1 MVFSRMSR
9 ALGAWKGTAMGTGAL
24 QFNQAPLFPGTPGL
38 INGNANSLLAEL
50 FGGSP
55 SEIVTNTAQNPSSAD
70 GFGEDAA
77 QAIARQFDAFVYR
90 SQVERFSLTVSL
102 QEAAARV
109 NGEDGES
116 GAEAQA
122 AQLSFSFFAESRTEE
137 LVRFSERTQNVADGL
152 QGTQRESY
160 LEASRKVAQRFSLSL
175 SITGAALNGFA
186 GASEKLGSADGQSGI
201 DRLLGLTKEAL
212 SNSDDVL
219 NKIFELLDAFFSNTD
234 SDFQTRFNEL
244 LAGLQS
250 IGLLKAPAGTGATTG
265 GQQIQ
270 FSRSSFSLQLEF
282 NFESVEVVSI
292 KQGEVQQ
299 SDPITFD
306 LDGDGIELTSY
317 GTGARFDILGTGSP
331 VNTAFVT
338 GGDAFLAIDRNGN
351 GSIDSGKELFGDQNG
366 ARNGFEELRKLDSNN
381 DGVIDARDKDFS
393 ALRLFRDN
401 GKGITEAGE
410 LISLA
415 EAGIESIDLNYQNV
429 DEKASG
435 GNRIAQSARFRYGDG
450 RYGRAADAILNYT
463 V

>member
-1 MVFSRMSR
+1 
-9 ALGAWKGTAMGTGAL
+9 MGTGAL
-24 QFNQAPLFPGTPGL
+24 QFNQPPLFPGLSGS
-38 INGNANSLLAEL
+38 IDGNAYNLLAEL
-50 FGGSP
+50 RGGTP
-55 SEIVTNTAQNPSSAD
+55 SEIVAESSQNPPSAD
-70 GFGEDAA
+70 GVGEDAS
-77 QAIARQFDAFVYR
+77 QAIARQFDALVYR

-109 NGEDGES
+109 NGEGREG

-137 LVRFSERTQNVADGL
+137 LVRFSERTQSVADGL

-160 LEASRKVAQRFSLSL
+160 LEASRKMAQRFSLSL

-186 GASEKLGSADGQSGI
+186 GASEKLGGADSQSGI

-212 SNSDDVL
+212 SDSDDAL
-219 NKIFELLDAFFSNTD
+219 NKIFELLDAFFSNMDT
-234 SDFQTRFNEL
+234 DFQTRFDEL

-250 IGLLKAPAGTGATTG
+250 IGLLKAPASTGATTG

-270 FSRSSFSLQLEF
+270 LSQTSFSLQLEF
-282 NFESVEVVSI
+282 SFESVEIVSI
-292 KQGEVQQ
+292 GQGEVQQ

-317 GTGARFDILGTGSP
+317 GTGARFDILGKGSP

-366 ARNGFEELRKLDSNN
+366 ARNGFEELRKFDSNS
-381 DGVIDARDKDFS
+381 DSVIDARDKDFS
-393 ALRLFRDN
+393 ALHLFRDN
-401 GKGITEAGE
+401 GNGVTEGGE

-429 DEKASG
+429 DEKTSG

-450 RYGRAADAILNYT
+450 RYGRAVDAILNYT

>member
-1 MVFSRMSR
+1 
-9 ALGAWKGTAMGTGAL
+9 MGTSAL
-24 QFNQAPLFPGTPGL
+24 QFNQPPLFPGQPGS
-38 INGNANSLLAEL
+38 IDGNAYSLLAKL
-50 FGGSP
+50 LGGSP
-55 SEIVTNTAQNPSSAD
+55 SEIVAKSAQNPPSAD
-70 GFGEDAA
+70 GVGEDAS

-116 GAEAQA
+116 SAEAQA

-137 LVRFSERTQNVADGL
+137 LVRFSERTQSVADGL

-160 LEASRKVAQRFSLSL
+160 LEASRAVAQRFSLSL
-175 SITGAALNGFA
+175 TITGATLNGFA
-186 GASEKLGSADGQSGI
+186 GASEKLGDTDGQTGI

-212 SNSDDVL
+212 SDSDDVL
-219 NKIFELLDAFFSNTD
+219 NKIFELLDAFFSNTETE
-234 SDFQTRFNEL
+234 FQTRFNEL

-250 IGLLKAPAGTGATTG
+250 IGLLKTPAGTGATTD

-270 FSRSSFSLQLEF
+270 LSQTSFNLQLEF
-282 NFESVEVVSI
+282 SFESVEIASI

-299 SDPITFD
+299 SDPITLD
-306 LDGDGIELTSY
+306 LDGDGIELTSHE
-317 GTGARFDILGTGSP
+317 TGARFDILGTGSP

-366 ARNGFEELRKLDSNN
+366 ARNGFEELRKFDSNS
-381 DGVIDARDKDFS
+381 DSVIDARDKDFS

-401 GKGITEAGE
+401 GNGVTETGE
-410 LISLA
+410 LISLD
-415 EAGIESIDLNYQNV
+415 EAGIESIDLNYRNV
-429 DEKASG
+429 DEKTSG

-450 RYGRAADAILNYT
+450 RYGRAVDVILNYT

>member
-1 MVFSRMSR
+1 
-9 ALGAWKGTAMGTGAL
+9 MGTSAL
-24 QFNQAPLFPGTPGL
+24 QFNQPPLFPGQPGL
-38 INGNANSLLAEL
+38 INGNAYSLLAKL
-50 FGGSP
+50 LGGSP
-55 SEIVTNTAQNPSSAD
+55 SENVAEPAQNPPSAD
-70 GFGEDAA
+70 GVGEDAS

-90 SQVERFSLTVSL
+90 SQVERFSLTASL
-102 QEAAARV
+102 REAAARV
-109 NGEDGES
+109 NGEDGEG

-122 AQLSFSFFAESRTEE
+122 AQLNFSFFAESRTEE
-137 LVRFSERTQNVADGL
+137 LIRFSERTQSVADGL

-160 LEASRKVAQRFSLSL
+160 LEASRAVAQRFSLSL
-175 SITGAALNGFA
+175 TITGAALNGFA
-186 GASEKLGSADGQSGI
+186 GASEELGGADGQSGI
-201 DRLLGLTKEAL
+201 DRLLRLTKEAL
-212 SNSDDVL
+212 SDSDDVL

-250 IGLLKAPAGTGATTG
+250 IGLIDAPTDTGQSNG

-270 FSRSSFSLQLEF
+270 FSQSSFSLQLEF
-282 NFESVEVVSI
+282 SFESVEIVSL

-317 GTGARFDILGTGSP
+317 GTGAHFDILGTGSP

-366 ARNGFEELRKLDSNN
+366 ARNGFEELRKFDSNS
-381 DGVIDARDKDFS
+381 DSVIDARDKDFS
-393 ALRLFRDN
+393 TLRLFRDN
-401 GKGITEAGE
+401 GNGVTETGE

-415 EAGIESIDLNYQNV
+415 QAGIESIDLNYRNV
-429 DEKASG
+429 DEKTSG

-450 RYGRAADAILNYT
+450 RYGRAVDAILNCT